1 MSILIYDDARNDYY
15 AQEDIYTALLKIIDK
30 KLSNKKPSSNKYPKQ
45 ISDPYP
51 TQRYVDNSLYNKSDK
66 YFDVDAAA
74 RCLNANAHAKSKTVC
89 ATYVRWAIEAG
100 FHDPK
105 STKGHPENAWEYM
118 KFLPGIGFK
127 YVDTVDRGMNGTKG
141 EYIPQKGDIAVY
153 QKNRNPNLPG
163 HICMFDGHQ
172 WISDFFQR
180 SIFVYPSSNVSHAN
194 IYRYENE

>member
-1 MSILIYDDARNDYY
+1 MSILIYDDTRNDYY
-15 AQEDIYTALLKIIDK
+15 AQEDIYTALLKVINK
-30 KLSNKKPSSNKYPKQ
+30 KQSNKKSSSNKYPKQ
-45 ISDPYP
+45 TSDPYP

-74 RCLNANAHAKSKTVC
+74 RCLNANALPKSEKVC
-89 ATYVRWAIEAG
+89 ATYVRFAIEAG

-163 HICMFDGHQ
+163 HICMFDGRQ

-180 SIFVYPSSNVSHAN
+180 SMFVYPSSNVSHAN

>member
-1 MSILIYDDARNDYY
+1 MSILIYDDTRNDYY
-15 AQEDIYTALLKIIDK
+15 AQEDIYTALLKVINK
-30 KLSNKKPSSNKYPKQ
+30 KQSNKKASSSNKYPKQ
-45 ISDPYP
+45 TSDPYP

-74 RCLNANAHAKSKTVC
+74 RCLNANAQAKSEKIC

-127 YVDTVDRGMNGTKG
+127 YVDTVDR
-141 EYIPQKGDIAVY
+141 
-153 QKNRNPNLPG
+153 
-163 HICMFDGHQ
+163 
-172 WISDFFQR
+172 
-180 SIFVYPSSNVSHAN
+180 
-194 IYRYENE
+194 